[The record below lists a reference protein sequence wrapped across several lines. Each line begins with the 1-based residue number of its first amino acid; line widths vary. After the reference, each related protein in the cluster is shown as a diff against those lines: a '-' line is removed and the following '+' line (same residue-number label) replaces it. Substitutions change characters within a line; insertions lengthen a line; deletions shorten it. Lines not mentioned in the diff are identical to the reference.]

1 MSLFHTL
8 LSFLRTLFTPRLK
21 LAAENLALRQQLV
34 ILNRT
39 AKQPKLQPQDRL
51 FWNLL
56 YRLWK
61 DWRSALLIVSKQS
74 YVYLGSTSPNPQW
87 QNIESRSPRL
97 PRRTGKLS
105 SAIMPSSLPPST
117 FSPSRPPRFV
127 TYTVSSCSRTTAG
140 RYCTSTSLP
149 TRQLLGRRSRL

>member
-1 MSLFHTL
+1 MSRFHTL
-8 LSFLRTLFTPRLK
+8 LSFLRTLFTPRLE

-61 DWRSALLIVSKQS
+61 DWRSALLIVKPEMVVKTQLQS
-74 YVYLGSTSPNPQW
+74 SYPALFDTFTTFEAVPA
-87 QNIESRSPRL
+87 ERL
-97 PRRTGKLS
+97 APAEAER
-105 SAIMPSSLPPST
+105 IH
-117 FSPSRPPRFV
+117 
-127 TYTVSSCSRTTAG
+127 
-140 RYCTSTSLP
+140 
-149 TRQLLGRRSRL
+149 